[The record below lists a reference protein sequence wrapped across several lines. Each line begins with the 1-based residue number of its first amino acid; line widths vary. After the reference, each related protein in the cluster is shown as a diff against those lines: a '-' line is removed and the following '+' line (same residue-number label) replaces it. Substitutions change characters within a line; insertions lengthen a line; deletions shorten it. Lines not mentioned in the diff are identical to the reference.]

1 MRCKLGQLAFIKKS
15 IRTENIGLIVSCKEN
30 LGYHLRGDIVE
41 INKER
46 FMSPDSDNIWIIESS
61 SGSIET
67 QFGKSKIG
75 YIPDTWLEPI
85 EPINDEDLIDEKEL
99 DECLEDML

>member
-1 MRCKLGQLAFIKKS
+1 MKCKVGDLAFIKKS
-15 IRTENIGLIVSCKEN
+15 IRPENIGLIVCCKEN

-46 FMSPDSDNIWIIESS
+46 FMSPDDDNIWIIEST

-75 YIPDTWLEPI
+75 YIPDTWLQPI
-85 EPINDEDLIDEKEL
+85 EPLNDEDLVDEREL
-99 DECLEDML
+99 DYVLANE